1 MQDSRFD
8 DSRGPVLRT
17 RARTGPTA
25 ALVLCV
31 TAGLLAAP
39 TVAAAHEA
47 RFPDARGDT
56 RSPADIVAVT
66 LVHGDRVVVRVHHR
80 DLSFQAGEAPATLRV
95 IYAVPGHSP
104 GPDFWLKVAYQSDP
118 SAQLRSAGDW
128 GDPAGPRVPGCTAER
143 VRVSSELD
151 VTRVSVPRA
160 CFGNPERV
168 RVNVRVT
175 PHPEDVGRADNA
187 PGAEQLGPWVG
198 YSPA

>member
-1 MQDSRFD
+1 
-8 DSRGPVLRT
+8 VLRT

-25 ALVLCV
+25 VLVPAV
-31 TAGLLAAP
+31 AAALLAAP
-39 TVAAAHEA
+39 TAAVADDT

-66 LVHGDRVVVRVHHR
+66 LVHADRVVVRVHHR
-80 DLSFQAGEAPATLRV
+80 DLSFQTGEAPAAVRV
-95 IYAVPGHSP
+95 IYAVPGRSP
-104 GPDFWLKVAYQSDP
+104 GPDYWLKVSYQSDP
-118 SAQLRSAGDW
+118 TAQLRSAGDW
-128 GDPAGPRVPGCTAER
+128 GDPAGPWVPGCTGER
-143 VRVSSELD
+143 VRVSSDLD

-175 PHPEDVGRADNA
+175 LHPEDVGRADDA

-198 YSPA
+198 YSRA

>member
-1 MQDSRFD
+1 MTWQHE
-8 DSRGPVLRT
+8 PVLRT
-17 RARTGPTA
+17 RARTGPTIVLVMCVA
-25 ALVLCV
+25 A
-31 TAGLLAAP
+31 TLLAAP
-39 TVAAAHEA
+39 TPAAADEL

-80 DLSFQAGEAPATLRV
+80 NLSFAAGEAPATVRV
-95 IYAVPGHSP
+95 IYAVPG
-104 GPDFWLKVAYQSDP
+104 
-118 SAQLRSAGDW
+118 
-128 GDPAGPRVPGCTAER
+128 CTGER

-160 CFGNPERV
+160 CFGDPERV

-175 PHPEDVGRADNA
+175 PHPEGVGRADDA

-198 YSPA
+198 YSPT

>member
-1 MQDSRFD
+1 
-8 DSRGPVLRT
+8 VLRT

-31 TAGLLAAP
+31 TAALLAAP
-39 TVAAAHEA
+39 TAAAAAEQ

-66 LVHGDRVVVRVHHR
+66 LAHGDRVVVRVRHR

-95 IYAVPGHSP
+95 IYAVRGHSP
-104 GPDFWLKVAYQSDP
+104 GPDYWLKMAYQSDP
-118 SAQLRSAGDW
+118 SVQLRSAGDW
-128 GDPAGPRVPGCTAER
+128 GEPAGPRVPGCTGER
-143 VRVSSELD
+143 VRVSSDLD

-160 CFGNPERV
+160 CFGNPERI